1 MIPLGIAGQVTSGVF
16 QDIPAETASSQ
27 GVSDFLL
34 LFEQA
39 MGISAVAQAVDGTVS
54 EDLIGVSDAAEAV
67 TTRTVDQGLSGVSDG
82 KDQADRSID
91 PALAILIAALG
102 RPQQETQVLAVP
114 GLDRVVDLPTSTI
127 VATPPVETTLQVA
140 ALSPSLSP
148 QGARQTPEPADN
160 LPSTLFRVEQP
171 TDSPAAIPVEIGS
184 LLRIEAAT
192 QQAEASVVTLQPRPL
207 PSGTHVT
214 LGPVDAETSDPR
226 TVRQPV
232 TPFRGAMEAV
242 RIEQPETTPS
252 SEPRATVV
260 LPPPGASVTLGPV
273 DAETSDPRTVRQPV
287 TPFRGAMEAIRI
299 EQPETTPSSE
309 PRATVVLPPPGA
321 HVTQEPTDAPSD
333 QPTDSP
339 TTIPTEIGTRLQP
352 EEAAITASPIKSDS
366 LKENI
371 STHAKPDL
379 PEEGATSSVMPGR
392 VNLSPPP
399 RMTSAT
405 GVQDGTSRSNGDRVI
420 EQVGGLPPMVTS
432 LEGHA
437 RAVVASSE
445 ETAGRSSL
453 PQHAGALFSTP
464 SDSSEVVGSEVFEGE
479 RSPERVQM
487 GRATS
492 DRAALP
498 QGSPR
503 IEATQDMQQDGST
516 SDPEGGSHS
525 SGHSSSPP
533 GDGRQIGADFTLVAG
548 PRVEGPRAGSAAP
561 PMHTGSL
568 VDQVAEQVAE
578 AARMSLRNEGGQVH
592 LHLHPKALG
601 ELLIDISW
609 KEGGIVAAIK
619 AQSHIAGDLLASDLG
634 RLRTA
639 LDKQGIPVS
648 GLGVQV
654 GLDLRHWN
662 FEGNGFRPSPT
673 IEYAR
678 GTIPWR
684 DRGSVLPNAVSMKTD
699 SLIDITV

>member
-1 MIPLGIAGQVTSGVF
+1 MIPLGITGQVMSGVF

-27 GVSDFLL
+27 GISDFLL
-34 LFEQA
+34 LFERA
-39 MGISAVAQAVDGTVS
+39 LGIGVVTQTVDGTVS
-54 EDLIGVSDAAEAV
+54 EDLTGVSDTVKAV
-67 TTRTVDQGLSGVSDG
+67 ATRTVDQGSSGVSDG

-102 RPQQETQVLAVP
+102 RPQQETQVLALP
-114 GLDRVVDLPTSTI
+114 GLDRIVDLPTQAI
-127 VATPPVETTLQVA
+127 AATPPVETALQVA
-140 ALSPSLSP
+140 ALSPSLPP
-148 QGARQTPEPADN
+148 QGARQIREPTNATTTDP
-160 LPSTLFRVEQP
+160 LVVEQP
-171 TDSPAAIPVEIGS
+171 TSAPAAILVEIRP
-184 LLRIEAAT
+184 LLRTEAAT
-192 QQAEASVVTLQPRPL
+192 QQDEAPVMISWPLLPPPGARVTLEPA
-207 PSGTHVT
+207 
-214 LGPVDAETSDPR
+214 DAETSDPR
-226 TVRQPV
+226 PAGQPV
-232 TPFRGAMEAV
+232 TPFRGATEAV

-252 SEPRATVV
+252 PDQVVDLQPPTFATGPSVETSPRAAVV
-260 LPPPGASVTLGPV
+260 LLPPGVRVTLEPV
-273 DAETSDPRTVRQPV
+273 DAPFTDLIPV
-287 TPFRGAMEAIRI
+287 
-299 EQPETTPSSE
+299 
-309 PRATVVLPPPGA
+309 
-321 HVTQEPTDAPSD
+321 D

-339 TTIPTEIGTRLQP
+339 TAIPAEIGRRLRP
-352 EEAAITASPIKSDS
+352 EDAAVTALSIQSDP
-366 LKENI
+366 LKNNA

-379 PEEGATSSVMPGR
+379 PEEGAIPSATPGR
-392 VNLSPPP
+392 MTLLSPP
-399 RMTSAT
+399 RMVSAT
-405 GVQDGTSRSNGDRVI
+405 EVQEGASRSNGDQIR
-420 EQVGGLPPMVTS
+420 EQVGDLPPMVIS
-432 LEGHA
+432 VEGQA
-437 RAVVASSE
+437 RAAVAPSE

-453 PQHAGALFSTP
+453 PQHSGVRLLTP
-464 SDSSEVVGSEVFEGE
+464 SDPSEVLGPEVFEGE
-479 RSPERVQM
+479 RSSERVQE
-487 GRATS
+487 GRAAS

-503 IEATQDMQQDGST
+503 LEATQGMQQDRSA
-516 SDPEGGSHS
+516 SDSEGESRS
-525 SGHSSSPP
+525 SNRSSPPP
-533 GDGRQIGADFTLVAG
+533 GDGRQIGADFTLAAG
-548 PRVEGPRAGSAAP
+548 PRADAPRSGSAAP
-561 PMHTGSL
+561 PVHTGSL

-654 GLDLRHWN
+654 GLDLRHWS
-662 FEGNGFRPSPT
+662 FEGNGFRSSPA

>member
-1 MIPLGIAGQVTSGVF
+1 MMPLGIAGQVTSGVF

-67 TTRTVDQGLSGVSDG
+67 ATRTVDQGLSSVSDG

-127 VATPPVETTLQVA
+127 AATPPVETTLQVA

-148 QGARQTPEPADN
+148 QGARQTPEPTDD
-160 LPSTLFRVEQP
+160 LPGELFRVEQP
-171 TDSPAAIPVEIGS
+171 TDSPAAIPVEIGP
-184 LLRIEAAT
+184 LLRTEAAT
-192 QQAEASVVTLQPRPL
+192 QQAEASVMTLRPRPL
-207 PSGTHVT
+207 PSGAHVA
-214 LGPVDAETSDPR
+214 LGSVDAETSDPR

-260 LPPPGASVTLGPV
+260 LPPPG
-273 DAETSDPRTVRQPV
+273 VR
-287 TPFRGAMEAIRI
+287 
-299 EQPETTPSSE
+299 
-309 PRATVVLPPPGA
+309 
-321 HVTQEPTDAPSD
+321 VTQEPTDAPSIDLIPVD

-339 TTIPTEIGTRLQP
+339 TTIPAETGTRLQP

-366 LKENI
+366 FKENI

-379 PEEGATSSVMPGR
+379 PEEGATPSVVPGR
-392 VNLSPPP
+392 VSLSPPP

-405 GVQDGTSRSNGDRVI
+405 GVQDGTSRSNGDQVT
-420 EQVGGLPPMVTS
+420 EQVGGLPPMVIS
-432 LEGHA
+432 VEGSA
-437 RAVVASSE
+437 RAAVAPSE

-453 PQHAGALFSTP
+453 PQHSGALFSTP
-464 SDSSEVVGSEVFEGE
+464 SDPSEVLGSEVFEGE
-479 RSPERVQM
+479 RSPERIQM
-487 GRATS
+487 GRAAS
-492 DRAALP
+492 DRAVLP
-498 QGSPR
+498 QGSSR
-503 IEATQDMQQDGST
+503 LEATQDMQQDGST
-516 SDPEGGSHS
+516 SDPEGG
-525 SGHSSSPP
+525 GHSSDRSSPPP
-533 GDGRQIGADFTLVAG
+533 GDGRQIGADFALAAG
-548 PRVEGPRAGSAAP
+548 PRAEGPRAGSAAP
-561 PMHTGSL
+561 PMHTRSL

-619 AQSHIAGDLLASDLG
+619 AQSHIAGDLLASGLG

-654 GLDLRHWN
+654 GLDLRHWS

-673 IEYAR
+673 IEYTR

-684 DRGSVLPNAVSMKTD
+684 DRGSVPPNAVSMKTD
-699 SLIDITV
+699 SLIDITE